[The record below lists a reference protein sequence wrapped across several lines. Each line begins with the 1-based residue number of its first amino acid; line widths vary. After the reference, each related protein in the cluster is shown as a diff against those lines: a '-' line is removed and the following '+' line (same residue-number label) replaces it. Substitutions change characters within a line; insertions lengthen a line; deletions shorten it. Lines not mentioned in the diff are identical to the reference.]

1 MKSNPYI
8 RCLIL
13 ILVMCSPAFG
23 WGSLGHQLIG
33 DVAEEYLTPKTKEA
47 ITELLGDRSLADV
60 ANWADTIKG
69 QRPETRPWHYANPEP
84 GAESFVLER
93 DNPEESRVVE
103 QINLDLQ
110 VLKDPEAT
118 HVAKVE
124 ALMFM
129 VHFVGDVHQPLH
141 LGWEADRGGNSIEIY
156 FDGHKTN
163 LHSLWDSG
171 LINHTELDRE
181 TYLAGLLRQIN
192 LNANNKVEWGREL
205 DPVQWANESIKFAQ
219 SNAYVVPKNGRLGD
233 AYYGHNI
240 RVVNERLAMAGIRL
254 AAVLNDLYDP
264 ADSLFVPP
272 AEGVERIVYAFAVPS
287 TNENIVRFRNK
298 ELFQAIDTLN
308 EDQHFTVIF
317 YQDGKLLEPP
327 PPGLTRKP
335 ATDSVKKRVQ
345 EWISPDAGHLEPYSS
360 KGDPMA
366 VLRQAFRYKPDLIYL
381 WLGDGKGMLGSN
393 ETLADLLNTIDKHN
407 QSEAAINTLEWSLYP
422 PSGKNRQPT
431 VVESIAEHTGGE
443 HRFYVND
450 DVVGR

>member
-1 MKSNPYI
+1 
-8 RCLIL
+8 
-13 ILVMCSPAFG
+13 MCSPAFG
-23 WGSLGHQLIG
+23 WGTLGHQLIG
-33 DVAEEYLTPKTKEA
+33 DVAEQYLTPKTKEA
-47 ITELLGDRSLADV
+47 ITELLGDRTLADV

-84 GAESFVLER
+84 GAENFDLAR
-93 DNPEESRVVE
+93 DNPEESCVVE
-103 QINLDLQ
+103 QIILDLQ

-124 ALMFM
+124 ALMFL

-205 DPVQWANESIKFAQ
+205 DPVQWANESIKLAQ
-219 SNAYVVPKNGRLGD
+219 SNAYVVPKNDRLGD
-233 AYYGHNI
+233 AYYGRNI

-254 AAVLNDLYDP
+254 AAVLNDLYDA

-287 TNENIVRFRNK
+287 TNVNIVRFRNK
-298 ELFQAIDTLN
+298 ELFQAIDALN
-308 EDQHFTVIF
+308 EDQHFTVVF

-327 PPGLTRKP
+327 PPGVTRKP
-335 ATDSVKKRVQ
+335 ATDKVKKRVQ
-345 EWISPDAGHLEPYSS
+345 DWIDPDSGHLEPYTS

-381 WLGDGKGMLGSN
+381 WLGDTKGMLGSK
-393 ETLADLLNTIDKHN
+393 ETLADLLNNIDELNK
-407 QSEAAINTLEWSLYP
+407 SEAVINTLEWSLYP
-422 PSGKNRQPT
+422 PSGKSRQPT
-431 VVESIAEHTGGE
+431 VAESIAEHTGGR
-443 HRFYVND
+443 HRFYVNG
-450 DVVGR
+450 DVMSD